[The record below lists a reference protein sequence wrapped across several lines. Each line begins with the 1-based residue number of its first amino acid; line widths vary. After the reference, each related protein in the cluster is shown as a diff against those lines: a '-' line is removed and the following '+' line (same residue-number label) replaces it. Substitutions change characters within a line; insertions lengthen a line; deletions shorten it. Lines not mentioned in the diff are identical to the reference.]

1 MLTRSSS
8 EYSVNSLL
16 ELIITLFLPS
26 TSDTGL
32 LFWAKRLLVA
42 MLVFGCFWLLA
53 QIVCYLVNRWGS
65 KLTSFTKTELDD
77 RILKRITPTISL
89 FLIFSGIYLA
99 FLTLPLHE
107 KFSRL
112 LSGGLFMANVAI
124 ICIMLYRILHETLL
138 WYAERQQEGENGVFS
153 RQMAPMIE
161 KITMLFIIGGALM
174 VVLKHFNY
182 DILSLVTAL
191 GIGSLAIGM
200 AAKDTLA
207 HVISGFTLMIDRPF
221 RIGDRIQLAAGQ
233 VGDVQDIGLRSTK
246 IKTLDNQLL
255 IIPNSDLCNT
265 MLTNQAFPDNRIKGR
280 INVGVS
286 YGSDAG
292 QVKALLVQLALEVE
306 EVLQDPVPESFFVSF
321 GDSALNMAL
330 FFWVEEY
337 AKLFATTDKI
347 NSKIL
352 ERFREQGIEIP
363 FPIRTIQMQET
374 SGSIQLLPHNRT

>member
-1 MLTRSSS
+1 MP
-8 EYSVNSLL
+8 SLL
-16 ELIITLFLPS
+16 EALITTFIPS
-26 TSDTGL
+26 STDAGA
-32 LFWAKRLLVA
+32 LFWAKRLL
-42 MLVFGCFWLLA
+42 LSLIVFGFFWLLA
-53 QIVCYLVNRWGS
+53 QAVCYIINRWGS
-65 KLTSFTKTELDD
+65 KIASFTTTDLDD
-77 RILKRITPTISL
+77 RILKRITPSISL
-89 FLIFSGIYLA
+89 LLTFLGIYFA
-99 FLTLPLHE
+99 SQTLPLHE
-107 KFSRL
+107 KIFRL
-112 LSGGLFMANVAI
+112 LSGGLFVANVVI
-124 ICIMLYRILHETLL
+124 VCILIYRVLHETLI
-138 WYAERQQEGENGVFS
+138 WYAERQQDGETGIFS
-153 RQMAPMIE
+153 RQMAPIIE
-161 KITMLFIIGGALM
+161 KVTMLFIIGGALM

-221 RIGDRIQLAAGQ
+221 RIGDRIQLASGQ

-265 MLTNQAFPDNRIKGR
+265 ILTNQAFPDNRIKGR

-286 YGSDAG
+286 YGSDAE
-292 QVKALLVQLALEVE
+292 QVKALLVQLALDVE
-306 EVLQDPVPESFFVSF
+306 DVLNEPVPEAFFVSF
-321 GDSALNMAL
+321 GDSALNMSL

-347 NSKIL
+347 NSSIL

-363 FPIRTIQMQET
+363 FPIRTVKLKHEQGVHTPQ
-374 SGSIQLLPHNRT
+374 

>member
-1 MLTRSSS
+1 MPSLVEALITTFIPSS
-8 EYSVNSLL
+8 
-16 ELIITLFLPS
+16 T
-26 TSDTGL
+26 DAGA

-42 MLVFGCFWLLA
+42 LLVFGCFWLLA
-53 QIVCYLVNRWGS
+53 QAACYIINRWGS
-65 KLTSFTKTELDD
+65 KITSFTATDLDD
-77 RILKRITPTISL
+77 RILKRVTPSVSL
-89 FLIFSGIYLA
+89 LLTFLGIYYA
-99 FLTLPLHE
+99 FRTLPLHE
-107 KFSRL
+107 KIFRL
-112 LSGGLFMANVAI
+112 LSGSLYVSIVI
-124 ICIMLYRILHETLL
+124 IVCILIYRVLHESLL
-138 WYAERQQEGENGVFS
+138 WYAERQQDGENGVFS
-153 RQMAPMIE
+153 RQMAPIIE

-174 VVLKHFNY
+174 VVLKHFHY

-265 MLTNQAFPDNRIKGR
+265 ILTNQAFPDNRIKGR

-286 YGSDAG
+286 YGSDAE

-306 EVLQDPVPESFFVSF
+306 DVLQEPAPEAFFVSF
-321 GDSALNMAL
+321 GESALNMSL

-337 AKLFATTDKI
+337 PKLFATTDKI
-347 NSKIL
+347 NSLIL
-352 ERFREQGIEIP
+352 KQFREQGIEIP
-363 FPIRTIQMQET
+363 FPTRTVKLEHEHGTQTPQ
-374 SGSIQLLPHNRT
+374 